1 MAAPSHKSV
10 LMLLCAMIIFSA
22 VPCQSQ
28 PQVPNG
34 LLSKVEQAI
43 EKVKPAL
50 VRILVVSTEYSG
62 GREVKSESSGS
73 GVIISPEGYVVTN
86 HHVAGHA
93 VRLFCTLADRSEVE
107 AQLIGTDALSDI
119 AVIKLEPR
127 AEGYPVAEFGDS
139 SKIQVGDPVLA
150 MGSPLALSQSVTL
163 GIVSNAEMVMPDF
176 FGDFGEFTLDGE
188 DVGSI
193 VLWIGHDASI
203 FGGNSGGPLVDLEGR
218 TIGINEIEMGLSGAI
233 PINLAREVAD
243 QLIKKGKVER
253 SWLGAEIQPQLKSAR
268 GSEGI
273 LISGVI
279 RDTPAEKAGIRSGDR
294 LLRLAGQ
301 PVKVQ
306 FKEEIPR
313 FNQFASSLPAGQET
327 EAVILRD
334 GQEVSLKLTPVLREE
349 AVPREKELKEW
360 GITASN
366 ISFIAARERKR
377 SSQEGVLVTSVRP
390 GGPCGDAKPE
400 IQDLDILTNVGGKK
414 INSLE
419 ELITETSRLREGQKE
434 PTPTLVEFER
444 ENKKYRTVVK
454 VGIRDIEDTGR
465 EVRKPFIPISTQ
477 VLTTDLATR
486 LGVPG
491 KKGICV
497 TRIYNHPAL
506 KDVDLQ
512 VGDLILAIDGK
523 EIPASEPG
531 QTDVFPAM
539 VRQYKV
545 GATADLSVRR
555 GTEELKVAIQ
565 LPETPKPPRELKKHI
580 DRLFEFTVRDLA
592 YMDKADQDWPA
603 DQPGVLV
610 IEVISGG
617 WAAVGKLNVG
627 DLVLEFAGTPITDVE
642 SMKKRLEEVAREQP
656 GTVTLL
662 VRRGIYQR
670 YLELEPEWET
680 PSK

>member
-10 LMLLCAMIIFSA
+10 LMLLCAMIIFSV

-233 PINLAREVAD
+233 PSNLAREVAD

-400 IQDLDILTNVGGKK
+400 IQDLDILTDVGGKK

-477 VLTTDLATR
+477 VLTADLATR

>member
-28 PQVPNG
+28 PQVPSG

-233 PINLAREVAD
+233 PSNLARDVAD

-253 SWLGAEIQPQLKSAR
+253 SWLGAEIQPQLKSDR

-313 FNQFASSLPAGQET
+313 FNQFAASLPAGHET

-334 GQEVSLKLTPVLREE
+334 GQEVHLKLTPVLREE

-545 GATADLSVRR
+545 GATADLSIRR

-642 SMKKRLEEVAREQP
+642 SMKKRLEEVTREQP

>member
-233 PINLAREVAD
+233 PSNLAREVAD

-294 LLRLAGQ
+294 LIRLAGQ

-313 FNQFASSLPAGQET
+313 FNQFAASLPAGQET

-477 VLTTDLATR
+477 VLTADLATR

>member
-233 PINLAREVAD
+233 PSNLARDVAD

-253 SWLGAEIQPQLKSAR
+253 SWLGAEIQPQLKSDR

-294 LLRLAGQ
+294 LIRLAGQ

-313 FNQFASSLPAGQET
+313 FNQFAASLPAGQET

-334 GQEVSLKLTPVLREE
+334 GQEVHLKLTPVLREE

-477 VLTTDLATR
+477 VLTADLATR

-545 GATADLSVRR
+545 GATADLSIRR

-642 SMKKRLEEVAREQP
+642 SMKKRLEEVTREQP

>member
-10 LMLLCAMIIFSA
+10 LMLLCAMIIFSV

-400 IQDLDILTNVGGKK
+400 IQDLDILTDVGGKK

>member
-1 MAAPSHKSV
+1 M
-10 LMLLCAMIIFSA
+10 
-22 VPCQSQ
+22 
-28 PQVPNG
+28 
-34 LLSKVEQAI
+34 
-43 EKVKPAL
+43 
-50 VRILVVSTEYSG
+50 
-62 GREVKSESSGS
+62 
-73 GVIISPEGYVVTN
+73 
-86 HHVAGHA
+86 
-93 VRLFCTLADRSEVE
+93 
-107 AQLIGTDALSDI
+107 
-119 AVIKLEPR
+119 
-127 AEGYPVAEFGDS
+127 
-139 SKIQVGDPVLA
+139 
-150 MGSPLALSQSVTL
+150 
-163 GIVSNAEMVMPDF
+163 
-176 FGDFGEFTLDGE
+176 
-188 DVGSI
+188 
-193 VLWIGHDASI
+193 
-203 FGGNSGGPLVDLEGR
+203 
-218 TIGINEIEMGLSGAI
+218 
-233 PINLAREVAD
+233 
-243 QLIKKGKVER
+243 
-253 SWLGAEIQPQLKSAR
+253 
-268 GSEGI
+268 
-273 LISGVI
+273 
-279 RDTPAEKAGIRSGDR
+279 
-294 LLRLAGQ
+294 
-301 PVKVQ
+301 
-306 FKEEIPR
+306 
-313 FNQFASSLPAGQET
+313 
-327 EAVILRD
+327 ILRD

-477 VLTTDLATR
+477 VLTADLATR

>member
-233 PINLAREVAD
+233 PSNLAREVAD

-313 FNQFASSLPAGQET
+313 FNQFAASLPAGQET

-334 GQEVSLKLTPVLREE
+334 GQEVHLKLTPVLREE

>member
-10 LMLLCAMIIFSA
+10 LMLLCAMIIFSV

-400 IQDLDILTNVGGKK
+400 IQDLDILTDVGGKK

-477 VLTTDLATR
+477 VLTADLATR

>member
-127 AEGYPVAEFGDS
+127 TEGYPVAEFGDS

-233 PINLAREVAD
+233 PSNLAREVAD

-294 LLRLAGQ
+294 LIRLAGQ

-313 FNQFASSLPAGQET
+313 FNQFAASLPAGQET

>member
-22 VPCQSQ
+22 VPFQSQ

-127 AEGYPVAEFGDS
+127 TEGYPVAEFGDS

-294 LLRLAGQ
+294 LIRLAGQ

-313 FNQFASSLPAGQET
+313 FNQFAASLPAGQET

-334 GQEVSLKLTPVLREE
+334 GQEVHLKLTPVLREE

>member
-10 LMLLCAMIIFSA
+10 LMLLCAMIIFSV

-233 PINLAREVAD
+233 PSNLAREVAD

>member
-233 PINLAREVAD
+233 PSNLAREVAD

-313 FNQFASSLPAGQET
+313 FNQFAASLPAGQET